1 MGLMTT
7 LAPRRPGGVEK
18 DIKPSTGNDMEADE
32 DEAAAGPSSKTG
44 AIPKGYGRIVRDAEG
59 NVVDIVMG
67 GEEAADSDDESA
79 AFKADKGKAR
89 AEDTPVVTGASHAAL
104 FVSLRGAVI

>member
-1 MGLMTT
+1 MTT

-18 DIKPSTGNDMEADE
+18 DIKPSTGEHMDAEE
-32 DEAAAGPSSKTG
+32 ETAAGPSSSSTG

-67 GEEAADSDDESA
+67 GEEGADSEDESA
-79 AFKADKGKAR
+79 PKADKGKAR
-89 AEDTPVVTGASHAAL
+89 AEDTPVVAGSSPGTHSH
-104 FVSLRGAVI
+104 IQ